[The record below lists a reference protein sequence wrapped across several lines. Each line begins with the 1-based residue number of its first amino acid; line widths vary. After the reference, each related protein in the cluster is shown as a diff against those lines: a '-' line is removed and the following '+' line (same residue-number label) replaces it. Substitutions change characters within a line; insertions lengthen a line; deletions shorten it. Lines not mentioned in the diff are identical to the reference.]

1 MEPEY
6 KGKIKFYDDQIN
18 AYFPTNFEKFKKK
31 LGEMLGLSDDV
42 LTNFRLSYKDEDND
56 KIQIKNEEDYKLF
69 LEEIQK
75 KKEELVLSIEIKEES
90 SVLIKKCSSSIME
103 YISKNSSGNINNF
116 SEEAKEKNN
125 LLELSD
131 EINPN
136 NINKDNEKEKKEP
149 NNNIINNIKD
159 NNIINDPKDKDNKNE
174 NNLNLNKI
182 NEENNDIR
190 NNNIN
195 NFNQNKN
202 INNINNINN
211 IIQNKNINNINNIS
225 QNKNN
230 INNINNIENRNP
242 LQQQP
247 NNQMHNLQQPHQN
260 PQLSQNQNQQ
270 NQNSQNNNQNNRFL
284 YCLSFPYSCSLCR
297 RGPIYYVM
305 YFCRECQLILCHQCE
320 SREGPRHPHP
330 FYKVLNKNQFE
341 HLNIGGVSSIEKFMD
356 GVGDTMEKGY
366 NSILG
371 WFGARNE
378 ESNNRNNRQVI
389 QGPQW
394 VSLVQIA
401 RASYDLRNFSDKQ
414 IEDALIKSKG
424 NIDEAVI
431 LLAGA

>member
-1 MEPEY
+1 
-6 KGKIKFYDDQIN
+6 
-18 AYFPTNFEKFKKK
+18 
-31 LGEMLGLSDDV
+31 
-42 LTNFRLSYKDEDND
+42 
-56 KIQIKNEEDYKLF
+56 
-69 LEEIQK
+69 
-75 KKEELVLSIEIKEES
+75 
-90 SVLIKKCSSSIME
+90 
-103 YISKNSSGNINNF
+103 
-116 SEEAKEKNN
+116 
-125 LLELSD
+125 
-131 EINPN
+131 
-136 NINKDNEKEKKEP
+136 
-149 NNNIINNIKD
+149 
-159 NNIINDPKDKDNKNE
+159 
-174 NNLNLNKI
+174 
-182 NEENNDIR
+182 
-190 NNNIN
+190 
-195 NFNQNKN
+195 
-202 INNINNINN
+202 
-211 IIQNKNINNINNIS
+211 
-225 QNKNN
+225 
-230 INNINNIENRNP
+230 
-242 LQQQP
+242 
-247 NNQMHNLQQPHQN
+247 MHNLQQPHQN

-270 NQNSQNNNQNNRFL
+270 NPNFQNNNQNNRFL

-414 IEDALIKSKG
+414 IEDALIKSKR